1 MKIRL
6 TILALVLIPV
16 LVAGGFAVTKT
27 PMSAPV
33 VAVLGAVMIWLAYTR
48 YARRIDA
55 EVIRPDDKKATPA
68 RMYMDGVDFMPTS
81 RNVLYGYHF
90 KSIAA
95 AGPIVGPIA
104 AATLWGWMPALLWLT
119 LGVSF
124 LGWASD
130 YSAIVVAVR
139 NDGNSLSAIAHRL
152 ISPRARIILFV
163 FIFFYLLL
171 LAGAFVGIMAG
182 IFDPRAD
189 VPFGILMLA
198 IMGLLMGQ
206 MLYKWKMD
214 LILVTFIAVAL
225 TLGGMALGAKGIS
238 SAKGVTPDGKPA
250 ATIVFGGPVNSVVE
264 KVGNGLNRITGGEPM
279 YTVVDPTKADP
290 RLATTVITADGKIV
304 PKYVDKSGA
313 IKMMPSFVFW
323 CLMVFLFSYLGT
335 VLPIWRFAQ
344 PTNYIG
350 FWVTFITIGL
360 SALGAI
366 VGGVRALFGNPE
378 MIKAVT
384 FQTKVFS
391 TLMPMSQAKDA
402 AGNILQAL
410 PAIQPIWPML
420 FVTIACGAIS
430 GWHALVGSIGTA
442 RQLEYETDAL
452 PVGGGGMFSENALA
466 LLSLV
471 AVSIAG
477 GAGAGAFAAGVGKL
491 LGMVTFGAIAPA
503 YGTALGFGVFVVI
516 VLTMV
521 QLVFRVMRVT
531 LGEWL
536 GDTWAGFKNAHI
548 SAIVSMGLA
557 LVLVLSGTW
566 IYLWQLFGAS
576 NQLMAALSL
585 LIVSLW
591 LKSIGRSPRYAFWPM
606 LFMYVTTMAAILVTA
621 YNLYASIL
629 SNPKIAAQPINSF
642 GAIAMLIV
650 AGLLFIAA
658 ILIAWD
664 AFKAWR
670 KLDVKGAT
678 PTPTRDRERELVSA
692 HD

>member
-1 MKIRL
+1 MKYRA
-6 TILALVLIPV
+6 TILVLIFLPI
-16 LVAGGFAVTKT
+16 LVGCGFALAKW
-27 PMSAPV
+27 PMNAPV
-33 VAVLGAVMIWLAYTR
+33 IAILGAVMIWLGYTG
-48 YARRIDA
+48 YARRIDQT
-55 EVIRPDDKKATPA
+55 VLRPDPKKATPA

-104 AATLWGWMPALLWLT
+104 AVALWGWLPSLLWLT
-119 LGVSF
+119 LGVTF

-130 YSAIVVAVR
+130 YSAIMVAVR

-152 ISPRARIILFV
+152 IAPRARVILFV

-189 VPFGILMLA
+189 VPFGILVLA

-206 MLYKWKMD
+206 MLYRWKMD
-214 LILVTFIAVAL
+214 LIIVTVLAVGL
-225 TLGGMALGAKGIS
+225 TMGAMAWGARGMTTV
-238 SAKGVTPDGKPA
+238 KGVTPTGAPGA
-250 ATIVFGGPVNSVVE
+250 AVVFGGPVNSLVE
-264 KVGNGLNRITGGEPM
+264 KLNGAINQLTGGQPL
-279 YTVVDPTKADP
+279 YTVVDPTRSDP
-290 RLATTVITADGKIV
+290 RLAAMTVNAEGQIV
-304 PKYVDKSGA
+304 PRYTVTGGA
-313 IKMMPSFVFW
+313 IKMLPSFIFW
-323 CLMVFLFSYLGT
+323 CLFIFAFSYLGT

-350 FWVTFITIGL
+350 FWITFLTIGF
-360 SALGAI
+360 SALGA
-366 VGGVRALFGNPE
+366 VVAGLRGVFGNAA
-378 MIKAVT
+378 MSQAVT
-384 FQTKVFS
+384 FQTKVFG
-391 TLMPMSQAKDA
+391 TWVPMTQAKDA
-402 AGNILQAL
+402 AGHIIQNL

-430 GWHALVGSIGTA
+430 GWHSLVGSIGTA

-452 PVGGGGMFSENALA
+452 PVGGGGMFTENALA
-466 LLSLV
+466 LLALV

-477 GAGAGAFAAGVGKL
+477 GAGAGAFANGVGKL
-491 LGMVTFGAIAPA
+491 LGLVTFGGIQQA

-536 GDTWAGFKNAHI
+536 GDVWLGFKNPHI
-548 SAIVSMGLA
+548 SAIISMGLT
-557 LVLVLSGTW
+557 LLLVLSGTW

-591 LKSIGRSPRYAFWPM
+591 LKSVGRSPRYAFWPM
-606 LFMYVTTMAAILVTA
+606 LFMYVTTMAAIIVTA

-629 SNPKIAAQPINSF
+629 SNSQIASETINLLGAVGMIVVAVLLFAAAVVIAYDAWRAWVRMKGPAQVQPIAA
-642 GAIAMLIV
+642 
-650 AGLLFIAA
+650 
-658 ILIAWD
+658 D
-664 AFKAWR
+664 
-670 KLDVKGAT
+670 
-678 PTPTRDRERELVSA
+678 
-692 HD
+692 